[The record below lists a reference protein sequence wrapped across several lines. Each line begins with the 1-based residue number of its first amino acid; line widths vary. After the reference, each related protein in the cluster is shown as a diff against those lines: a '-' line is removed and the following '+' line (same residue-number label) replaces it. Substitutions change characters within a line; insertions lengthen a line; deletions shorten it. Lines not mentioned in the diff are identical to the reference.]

1 MRWPLPLAFGRLR
14 LRGEDTE
21 PWPPGLGEV
30 GEGLGGEGVRYPPP
44 AQLQSILVSS
54 PLANN
59 IYAYNFESTTTSG
72 RRQLDGKS
80 HCRDCA

>member
-30 GEGLGGEGVRYPPP
+30 GEGLGGVDVS
-44 AQLQSILVSS
+44 AQLQSILVPS

-72 RRQLDGKS
+72 GRQLDGKS

>member
-30 GEGLGGEGVRYPPP
+30 GEGLGGVDVS